1 MTEPAAP
8 PPPHILYLDD
18 DDAMVFSVR
27 RLLQRRGYR
36 VTALSDQAQAIAAV
50 RADPQGFDLL
60 LTDQNMPGLLGTDVA
75 HAVRSLNPAL
85 PVVLTSGC
93 ISTELQ
99 AQALAAGVR
108 EVLLKTD
115 AVDTFCDDVS
125 RLLGVLPRGCL
136 GR

>member
-1 MTEPAAP
+1 MIKSSA

-18 DDAMVFSVR
+18 DDAMVFLVR

-36 VTALSDQAQAIAAV
+36 VMALSDQTQAIAAV

-75 HAVRSLNPAL
+75 QAVRTLNPAL

-99 AQALAAGVR
+99 AQALAAGGR
-108 EVLLKTD
+108 EVLLKTG
-115 AVDTFCDDVS
+115 AVDTFCNDVA
-125 RLLGVLPRGCL
+125 RLLAALPRG
-136 GR
+136 